1 MSGDQGAALE
11 AASVQSIFG
20 GPTPA
25 EQAANKAAQAYWSW
39 TTTPPEERTKVLNR
53 AADEMI
59 GATERLADIAAR
71 EIGAAPAWIDFN
83 IDVAAQVLRRAGEL
97 TALMTDEVIVNAER
111 RTRSVLRRQSVG
123 VVLGFAPWNAPIALA
138 VRAVAAPLAC
148 GNTVVLKASEHCP
161 ETHQATIDVL
171 RAAGLPEGVATSVS
185 NTPETSAEVMEALI
199 RHPAVRRINFTGST
213 RVGRLVAASAARELK
228 RCLLELSG
236 KAPLIVLEDADLD
249 AAAEAAALGAF
260 FNQGQICM
268 STERIIVL
276 QAVADAFVE
285 KLLACTARL
294 VAADPAESDAP
305 LGRLINHAAADRV
318 RGMID
323 DAVSKGARLLVGG
336 EVEGAVMQ
344 PAVLDGVSSAMRLYH
359 EESFGPVASVMRVAD
374 TDEAISIAND
384 TEFGLAGAV
393 FGADQARCL
402 DIANRLET
410 GICQINGPTVYDD
423 ASMPFGGM
431 KASGYGRFGGPASID
446 EFTELR
452 WIAQHEAGGPS
463 RLDQLLS

>member
-1 MSGDQGAALE
+1 MSSDQSAA
-11 AASVQSIFG
+11 AQASSVHSMFT

-25 EQAANKAAQAYWSW
+25 EQAANRAAQAYWSW
-39 TTTPPEERTKVLNR
+39 TTTAPADRTALLNDM
-53 AADEMI
+53 AD
-59 GATERLADIAAR
+59 RLVDARSHLAEIAAI

-83 IDVAAQVLRRAGEL
+83 IDVAAQILRSAGQLTEL
-97 TALMTDEVIVNAER
+97 MKDQVVENPDR
-111 RTRSVLRRQSVG
+111 GTRSILRRQSVG
-123 VVLGFAPWNAPIALA
+123 VVLGFAPWNAPITLA

-161 ETHQATIDVL
+161 ETHLATIDVL
-171 RAAGLPEGVATSVS
+171 RSAGLPEGVAAVVK
-185 NTPETSAEVMEALI
+185 NAPENSADVMDALI

-213 RVGRLVAASAARELK
+213 RVGKLVAASAARELK

-236 KAPLIVLEDADLD
+236 KSPLIILDDADLD
-249 AAAEAAALGAF
+249 AAADAAALGAF

-276 QAVADAFVE
+276 DGVADAFVA
-285 KLLACTARL
+285 KLVERTRKLQ
-294 VAADPAESDAP
+294 AADPALRPAR
-305 LGRLINHAAADRV
+305 LGRLISASAADRV
-318 RGMID
+318 KGLID
-323 DAVSKGARLLVGG
+323 NAVSNGARLLIGG
-336 EVEGAVMQ
+336 EVDGAVMQ
-344 PAVLDGVSSAMRLYH
+344 PAVLDGVSSIMRLYH
-359 EESFGPVASVMRVAD
+359 EESFGPVASVIRVAD
-374 TDEAISIAND
+374 VEEAVSIAND

-393 FGADQARCL
+393 FGKDEARCM
-402 DIANRLET
+402 DVATRLET

-452 WIAQHEAGGPS
+452 WIAQHEVGSAS
-463 RLDQLLS
+463 CLDQLLN